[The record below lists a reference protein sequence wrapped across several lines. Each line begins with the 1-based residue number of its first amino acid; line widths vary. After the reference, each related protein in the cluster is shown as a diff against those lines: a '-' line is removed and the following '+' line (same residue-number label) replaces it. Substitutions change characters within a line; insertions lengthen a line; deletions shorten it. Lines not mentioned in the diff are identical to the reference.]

1 MTDETPAPRRYVL
14 RRAAAPKS
22 YRVDYARELNE
33 EQKTV
38 VFAPDGPTVVVA
50 GAGSGKTRTLVYRVS
65 RLIEDGADPASLLLL
80 TFTNRA
86 AREMKRRVEALIGA
100 DLNRATA
107 GTFHSVAARLL
118 RPHAELLGY
127 RQNFGILDS
136 EDSKDLLESATSD
149 LGVPVTERRFP
160 KGDLLRA
167 IVSLCVNTGRPLDEV
182 ITAEHPHFL
191 SQLDAI
197 RAVVHRYL
205 ERKVASN
212 GMDYDDLLLNFKRL
226 LVEHPAIRKSFGGR
240 FKHVL
245 VDEYQDVNR
254 LQADLVDL
262 VVKDV
267 ENPNVMVVGDD
278 AQSIYSFRGADFEA
292 LLGFPG
298 RHPGTRVFSLETNYR
313 STPEI
318 LRLADASIAQNTR
331 RFEKSLRATRPAGVP
346 VAVVG
351 ASDVSQQAEFVAQ
364 RVLELRDEGTPLA
377 EIAVLYRAHHQA
389 LELQIELTRRGIPY
403 EIRSGM
409 RFFEQQHVKDVLAY
423 LRLLVNPKE
432 ETAFKR
438 ILKLLPKVGERTAAT
453 LWAAVSDSPDPVG
466 AFLRLDMRKAPA
478 GAQDALG
485 KLAGTLESLR
495 RPSLLSAPAEA
506 IRFVVDEGGYAHVAK
521 SRFEN
526 HQARLDDLE
535 ALAQFALPYDGV
547 ESFLEEVTLFGEPSG
562 ETVVAGE
569 KDDERLVLSSIH
581 QAKGLEWRA
590 VFVLG
595 LVEDRFPNVRA
606 ARTAEGLE
614 EERRLFYVAATRAKD
629 ELLLVHPARGVRPLR
644 HRRRDRAEPF
654 PARAAR
660 GRVRTLGAR
669 AGSAAPGGRRR
680 ERPAARRGGRPDGG
694 GRPRRSRELT
704 SSLESP
710 GGSLSGPH
718 ALSDR
723 GRRAPGAPAR
733 GRGPRLGRERPGA
746 EAARRRLDRRDHAR
760 LDVLPPRRRAR
771 EVRVPRRHV
780 PGRREARAAG
790 RRGGGAPRGVRG
802 LGGRAAARE
811 GLVPRAG
818 AVRGA
823 RRGHPPPRG
832 RELRAHLPP
841 ERDQPRDAPD
851 DGFLDPRAR
860 AGRRGRS
867 RFRSSRKERIR
878 SRGA

>member
-1 MTDETPAPRRYVL
+1 MSDEAPAPRRYVL
-14 RRAAAPKS
+14 RRAAVPKS

-33 EQKTV
+33 EQKAV

-50 GAGSGKTRTLVYRVS
+50 GAGSGKTRALVYRVS

-167 IVSLCVNTGRPLDEV
+167 IVSLCVNTGRPLNDL

-191 SQLDAI
+191 PQLDAI

-205 ERKVASN
+205 ERKVAAN

-226 LVEHPAIRKSFGGR
+226 LAEHPGIRKSFGER
-240 FKHVL
+240 FRHVL

-267 ENPNVMVVGDD
+267 ETPNVMVVGDD

-292 LLGFPG
+292 LLGFG
-298 RHPGTRVFSLETNYR
+298 ERHPGTRVFSLETNYR

-318 LRLADASIAQNTR
+318 LRLADASIAHNTR

-351 ASDVSQQAEFVAQ
+351 TADVVQQAEFVAQ

-453 LWAAVSDSPDPVG
+453 LWAAVGGNPDPVG
-466 AFLRLDMRKAPA
+466 SFLHLDMRKAPA
-478 GAQDALG
+478 GVQGALG
-485 KLAGTLESLR
+485 KLAKTLELLR
-495 RPSLLSAPAEA
+495 RPSILSAPAEA
-506 IRFVVDEGGYAHVAK
+506 IRFVVDEGGYADVAK
-521 SRFEN
+521 SKFEN
-526 HQARLDDLE
+526 HQTRLDDLE

-547 ESFLEEVTLFGEPSG
+547 ERFLEEVTLFGEPSG

-629 ELLLVHPARGVRPLR
+629 ELLLVHPLAAFDRYGIVVVTEPSRFLNELPEDVYERWVLEPGPPLPEV
-644 HRRRDRAEPF
+644 A
-654 PARAAR
+654 
-660 GRVRTLGAR
+660 GAN
-669 AGSAAPGGRRR
+669 A
-680 ERPAARRGGRPDGG
+680 
-694 GRPRRSRELT
+694 
-704 SSLESP
+704 
-710 GGSLSGPH
+710 
-718 ALSDR
+718 
-723 GRRAPGAPAR
+723 
-733 GRGPRLGRERPGA
+733 PRLGEA
-746 EAARRRLDRRDHAR
+746 EDPTVED
-760 LDVLPPRRRAR
+760 DP
-771 EVRVPRRHV
+771 ED
-780 PGRREARAAG
+780 
-790 RRGGGAPRGVRG
+790 
-802 LGGRAAARE
+802 
-811 GLVPRAG
+811 LVN
-818 AVRGA
+818 
-823 RRGHPPPRG
+823 
-832 RELRAHLPP
+832 
-841 ERDQPRDAPD
+841 
-851 DGFLDPRAR
+851 
-860 AGRRGRS
+860 
-867 RFRSSRKERIR
+867 
-878 SRGA
+878 

>member
-1 MTDETPAPRRYVL
+1 MSDDAPAPRRYVL
-14 RRAAAPKS
+14 RRSAPAKS

-33 EQKTV
+33 EQKAV
-38 VFAPDGPTVVVA
+38 VFASDGPTLVVA

-127 RQNFGILDS
+127 KTNFTILDS
-136 EDSKDLLESATSD
+136 EDTKDLLESATSD
-149 LGVPVTERRFP
+149 IGVPVTERRFP

-167 IVSLCVNTGRPLDEV
+167 IVSLCVNTGRPLDDV
-182 ITAEHPHFL
+182 IAAEHPHFL
-191 SQLDAI
+191 PQRDSI
-197 RAVVHRYL
+197 RTVIHRYL
-205 ERKVASN
+205 ERKVAAN
-212 GMDYDDLLLNFKRL
+212 GMDYDDLLLNWKRL
-226 LVEHPAIRKSFGGR
+226 MLERPEIRKSLGAR
-240 FKHVL
+240 FRHVL
-245 VDEYQDVNR
+245 VDEYQDVNH

-262 VVKDV
+262 VVRDAPA
-267 ENPNVMVVGDD
+267 PNVMVVGDD

-292 LLGFPG
+292 LLGFPT
-298 RHPGTRVFSLETNYR
+298 RHPGTRIFTLETNYR

-331 RFEKSLRATRPAGVP
+331 RFEKSLRATRPSGVP

-351 ASDVSQQAEFVAQ
+351 TSDVSQQAEFVAQ

-453 LWAAVSDSPDPVG
+453 LWTAVSDTPDPVG
-466 AFLRLDMRKAPA
+466 SFLRLDLRKAPA
-478 GAQDALG
+478 GAQGALK
-485 KLAGTLESLR
+485 KLASTLESLR

-506 IRFVVDEGGYAHVAK
+506 IRYIVDEGGYADVAK
-521 SRFEN
+521 TKFEN

-547 ESFLEEVTLFGEPSG
+547 ESFLEEVTLFGEPTG
-562 ETVVAGE
+562 ETVIAGDAE
-569 KDDERLVLSSIH
+569 DERLVLSSIH

-595 LVEDRFPNVRA
+595 LIEDRFPNVRA
-606 ARTAEGLE
+606 ARTSEGLE

-629 ELLLVHPARGVRPLR
+629 ELLLVHPLAAF
-644 HRRRDRAEPF
+644 DRYGIVVVTEPSRF
-654 PARAAR
+654 
-660 GRVRTLGAR
+660 L
-669 AGSAAPGGRRR
+669 
-680 ERPAARRGGRPDGG
+680 
-694 GRPRRSRELT
+694 RELPEDLYERWV
-704 SSLESP
+704 LEP
-710 GGSLSGPH
+710 GPPLPAMEGPK
-718 ALSDR
+718 
-723 GRRAPGAPAR
+723 APIV
-733 GRGPRLGRERPGA
+733 PRLA
-746 EAARRRLDRRDHAR
+746 EADDPTL
-760 LDVLPPRRRAR
+760 
-771 EVRVPRRHV
+771 
-780 PGRREARAAG
+780 EADEDE
-790 RRGGGAPRGVRG
+790 PVN
-802 LGGRAAARE
+802 
-811 GLVPRAG
+811 
-818 AVRGA
+818 
-823 RRGHPPPRG
+823 
-832 RELRAHLPP
+832 
-841 ERDQPRDAPD
+841 
-851 DGFLDPRAR
+851 
-860 AGRRGRS
+860 
-867 RFRSSRKERIR
+867 
-878 SRGA
+878 